1 MDSRENWK
9 TVSLLVCVFA
19 MIREIR
25 PIKPFITSYLKS
37 MNFSLNQIN
46 EEIYAVGT
54 YSCLVLAIVIFLI
67 TDYFRYKPLIIA
79 DGIAGI
85 ITYLLLLG
93 TPSLFRVQIGQIFF
107 GFFYASEVAFTTYL
121 YAKVDNKQLYQKITS
136 LVKASILFGRFL
148 SGLIAQ
154 IIVSTNLL
162 DQDYLLYISI
172 LSTSFVTIW
181 AFFLPKVKHSL
192 YFHTKKEFRE
202 NIQLH
207 QSDNEVT
214 IPENAANNVPKT
226 SKLIKIT
233 KVKQMIF
240 DDFKS
245 AYKNTYV
252 VKKCFWWIFAFVG
265 HFIVG
270 LFIQVLWEDVNN
282 NKKDLMNG
290 AAESIHTLCGAA
302 GAYSVGHL
310 HYDWKKFDD
319 IIFTIGTFVLALL
332 LFILYSCNTLWILYL
347 VYIIFGTCFQVL
359 LTITTSEVAKYIKPD
374 SYGLIF
380 GFNMFMSLSIIS
392 IYTLL
397 FIQGFI
403 VAIGTTS
410 QIFSVSMMFAS
421 MSALLFIVAVWK
433 FTNSG
438 K

>member
-1 MDSRENWK
+1 MDTQENWK
-9 TVSLLVCVFA
+9 NVSLLVCVFA

-37 MNFSLNQIN
+37 MNFTLNQIN

-54 YSCLVLAIVIFLI
+54 YSCLVLAIIVFLI

-85 ITYLLLLG
+85 VTYVLLLG

-136 LVKASILFGRFL
+136 IVKASILFGRFL

-162 DQDYLLYISI
+162 EEVYLLYISI
-172 LSTSFVTIW
+172 LSTLFVTIW
-181 AFFLPKVKHSL
+181 AFFLPKVEYSL
-192 YFHTKKEFRE
+192 YFHTKKEFTE
-202 NIQLH
+202 NIKLH
-207 QSDNEVT
+207 QSNNEVA
-214 IPENAANNVPKT
+214 IHENAANDVPT
-226 SKLIKIT
+226 ISKLIKIK

-240 DDFKS
+240 DDFQS
-245 AYKNTYV
+245 AYTNTYV

-270 LFIQVLWEDVNN
+270 LFIQVLWDDANN
-282 NKKDLMNG
+282 NKKYLMNG
-290 AAESIHTLCGAA
+290 AVESIHTLCGAA
-302 GAYSVGHL
+302 GAYAVGHL
-310 HYDWKKFDD
+310 HHDWKKFGD
-319 IIFTIGTFVLALL
+319 IIFTVGTFVLALL
-332 LFILYSCNTLWILYL
+332 LFIIYFCNTLWILYL

-359 LTITTSEVAKYIKPD
+359 LTITTSEVAKHIKPD

-380 GFNMFMSLSIIS
+380 GFNLFMSLLIIS

-397 FIQGFI
+397 FIQGLI
-403 VAIGTTS
+403 VVIGTKN
-410 QIFSVSMMFAS
+410 QILSVSLMFAS
-421 MSALLFIVAVWK
+421 MSALLFIAAVWK
-433 FTNSG
+433 FAKSV